1 MIIKTRPEDYAEIF
15 MPLKLNNLGK
25 KEMLSF
31 AIATRWSNM
40 KDTNTVAGKEG
51 TPNSFFSIYNQQKFL
66 NLWPIYL
73 SLIVPTPKGINEVY
87 TTVLWRGL

>member
-1 MIIKTRPEDYAEIF
+1 
-15 MPLKLNNLGK
+15 
-25 KEMLSF
+25 
-31 AIATRWSNM
+31 M

-66 NLWPIYL
+66 NFWPIYL